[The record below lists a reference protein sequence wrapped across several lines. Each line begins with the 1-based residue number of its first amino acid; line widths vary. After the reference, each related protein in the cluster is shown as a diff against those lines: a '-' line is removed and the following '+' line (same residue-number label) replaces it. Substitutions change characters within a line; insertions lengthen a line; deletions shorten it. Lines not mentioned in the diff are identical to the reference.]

1 MKNSSSFCWNR
12 IDFKKCLL
20 SRLRHKKHPQTAF
33 CIAEHGPIN
42 LYYKSMVNDDLI
54 PVKDSK
60 YGSNLE
66 QIQILSICA
75 GKYCSVNSLHF
86 NYDLCLQKCLHILLR
101 LVHTMCHK
109 KNLRMNILVFCCC
122 AISEYYNA

>member
-1 MKNSSSFCWNR
+1 
-12 IDFKKCLL
+12 
-20 SRLRHKKHPQTAF
+20 
-33 CIAEHGPIN
+33 
-42 LYYKSMVNDDLI
+42 MVNDDLI

-122 AISEYYNA
+122 AISEYYNAWF

>member
-1 MKNSSSFCWNR
+1 
-12 IDFKKCLL
+12 
-20 SRLRHKKHPQTAF
+20 
-33 CIAEHGPIN
+33 
-42 LYYKSMVNDDLI
+42 MVNDDLI

-86 NYDLCLQKCLHILLR
+86 NYLWFMPSKMFAYF
-101 LVHTMCHK
+101 VE
-109 KNLRMNILVFCCC
+109 
-122 AISEYYNA
+122 ISSYNVS